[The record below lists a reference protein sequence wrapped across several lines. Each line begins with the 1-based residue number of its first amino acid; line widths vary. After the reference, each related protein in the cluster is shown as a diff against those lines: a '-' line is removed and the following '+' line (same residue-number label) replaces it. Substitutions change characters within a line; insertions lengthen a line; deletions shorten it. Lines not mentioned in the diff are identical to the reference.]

1 MQINATEAVRNMLSY
16 TLATDRDSLIKLLQR
31 NGVVVPQNP
40 SDTEVTAAVLL
51 ASSKSANFKQEL
63 TRLLTMKFPAANQDY
78 ASFVGDSS
86 DFGFAGIDDFSFV
99 GEDEFFGAN
108 GNPKTPNVRK
118 TRKDTRT
125 AARLESAKKGEK
137 TGFGKFLSN
146 LGQAASS
153 PDTLNAGLNIGLT
166 AVNNKVQ
173 GRSNALQQE
182 TALIT
187 QQSDQIKQDLGKP
200 TGKMGTGAIIGIVVG
215 IAAVAGI
222 IYYVTKKK

>member
-16 TLATDRDSLIKLLQR
+16 TLATDRDSLIKLLER

-40 SDTEVTAAVLL
+40 SDREVTAAVLL
-51 ASSKSANFKQEL
+51 ASAKSANFKQEL
-63 TRLLTMKFPAANQDY
+63 SKLLTSKFPTANKDY

-86 DFGFAGIDDFSFV
+86 DFGFTGIDDFSFV

-108 GNPKTPNVRK
+108 GTPTSKDIRT
-118 TRKDTRT
+118 TRKSAKTT
-125 AARLESAKKGEK
+125 TRLEAAKKGEK

-182 TALIT
+182 TAIIT

-200 TGKMGTGAIIGIVVG
+200 TGKMSTGAIIGIVVG
-215 IAAVAGI
+215 VIAIVGI
-222 IYYVTKKK
+222 VYYVAKKK

>member
-31 NGVVVPQNP
+31 NGVMVPQNP
-40 SDTEVTAAVLL
+40 SDREVTAAVLL

-63 TRLLTMKFPAANQDY
+63 SKLLTTKFPTANKDY

-86 DFGFAGIDDFSFV
+86 DFGFTGIDDFSFV
-99 GEDEFFGAN
+99 GEDEFFGVN
-108 GNPKTPNVRK
+108 GTPTTPNVRS
-118 TRKDTRT
+118 TRKEART
-125 AARLESAKKGEK
+125 TARLEAAKKGEK

-146 LGQAASS
+146 LGQAVSS

-182 TALIT
+182 TAIIT

-200 TGKMGTGAIIGIVVG
+200 TGKMSTGAIIGIVVG
-215 IAAVAGI
+215 VVALVGI
-222 IYYVTKKK
+222 VYFVAKKK

>member
-16 TLATDRDSLIKLLQR
+16 TLATDRDSLIKLLER

-40 SDTEVTAAVLL
+40 SDREVTAAVLL
-51 ASSKSANFKQEL
+51 ASAKSTNFKQEL
-63 TRLLTMKFPAANQDY
+63 SKLLTSKFPNANKDY

-86 DFGFAGIDDFSFV
+86 DFGFTGIDDFSFV

-108 GNPKTPNVRK
+108 GTPTSKDIRS
-118 TRKDTRT
+118 TRK
-125 AARLESAKKGEK
+125 AAKTTVKLESAKKGEK

-146 LGQAASS
+146 LGQAVSS

-166 AVNNKVQ
+166 AVNNRVQ

-182 TALIT
+182 TAVIT
-187 QQSDQIKQDLGKP
+187 QQSDQIKQELGRP
-200 TGKMGTGAIIGIVVG
+200 TGRLSTGAIIGIVVG
-215 IAAVAGI
+215 VVAVIGI
-222 IYYVTKKK
+222 VYYVAKKK